1 MEIASLKIEIESR
14 SSAILDNPEEAL
26 GSILERVAGQIR
38 SGAENGPIFD
48 HNGNRVGYF
57 DLVVD

>member
-14 SSAILDNPEEAL
+14 SSAIVDDPENSISE
-26 GSILERVAGQIR
+26 ILERIAGQIR
-38 SGAENGPIFD
+38 GGAENGPIFD
-48 HNGNRVGYF
+48 RNGNRVGYF